1 MITLLATVCT
11 DDAGTTTQVMF
22 TDGLGW
28 TTKPADT
35 PASTHVDRGLRA
47 GTFTREMFAGD
58 RVTGGVRFGSG
69 VIEIDNTDGRLD
81 AAWITYAV
89 DGRAFSLYWRE
100 TDDGAAFPAQYTEVV
115 RGFMLRHEMT
125 LTKLVIYLRDSL
137 EDFDK
142 PLCPSVYDGSGGVN
156 GTTAMAGRRV
166 PAGYGHVFNA
176 APVLVDPSI
185 LLYQMGSAYE
195 TSTLDQS
202 VRDGGAVLSNGAAYS
217 SLSDLLT
224 GSSPSSGQ
232 ARHYAPAGMFR
243 LGSVSVYEVTAD
255 RKFHDTTT
263 SVASKLIE
271 RMALDSGRDAGRID
285 TIASAGLTAG
295 FYSPGDDTTFAA
307 AMARVAGGSGLW
319 FGPNRLDMLQVR
331 QFVDPAGETSDAT
344 IEVDDVIGIERK
356 TPPGS
361 EVPCHTVRL
370 RWARNWHPLSQVAG
384 SVSAEANILFRR
396 EWREAQSADASI
408 LDRHPY
414 ADELVRDTY
423 AINLATWGDPS
434 AEATRVL
441 NLFGADRV
449 MYRVALHLG
458 ADTLVRDLGD
468 VVTLKHT
475 RFGLSAGQKFAVVAV
490 ALDLGAR
497 TVTLSLWG

>member
-1 MITLLATVCT
+1 MIVLKATVCN
-11 DDAGTTTQVMF
+11 DDAGTTADVMF
-22 TDGLGW
+22 TDGIGW
-28 TTKPADT
+28 TTKPSDT

-81 AAWITYAV
+81 ADWITYAV
-89 DGRAFSLYWRE
+89 DGQAFSIYWRA
-100 TDDGAAFPAQYTEVV
+100 TDDGAAFPSQFTLVV
-115 RGFMLRHEMT
+115 QGFMLRHEMT
-125 LTKLVIYLRDSL
+125 LTKLIIYLRDSL
-137 EDFDK
+137 QDFDK
-142 PLCPSVYDGSGGVN
+142 PICPDVYAGTGGAE
-156 GTTAMAGRRV
+156 GTTAMTGRRK
-166 PAGYGHVFNA
+166 PAGYGHVYNA
-176 APVLVDPSI
+176 QPVLVSPS
-185 LLYQMGSAYE
+185 LGLYQMGSSYE

-202 VRDGGAVLSNGAAYS
+202 VRDGGAVLSNGALYS

-224 GSSPSSGQ
+224 GDFPSAGQ
-232 ARHYAPAGMFR
+232 ARHYPAAGMFR
-243 LGSVSVYEVTAD
+243 LGSSTVYEVTAD

-271 RMALDSGRDAGRID
+271 RMALDAGRSSGRID

-307 AMARVAGGSGLW
+307 AMARIATGSGLW

-331 QFVDPAGETSDAT
+331 QFVDPAAESSAAT
-344 IEVDDVIGIERK
+344 IEVGDVLGIERK

-384 SVSAEANILFRR
+384 SVSSEDNVLFRQ
-396 EWREAQSADASI
+396 EWREAQAADSSI

-423 AINLATWGDPS
+423 AINLATWTAPTT
-434 AEATRVL
+434 EAARVL
-441 NLFGADRV
+441 ALFGADRV
-449 MYRVALHLG
+449 MYRVTLQLG
-458 ADTLVRDLGD
+458 ADTLTRDLGD